1 MMDSIGHPRSSAIYL
16 LMMFVA
22 VALTGCATIES
33 QPALDEANVMV
44 PTTGTRGEICCAMAN
59 GIPRQETLVQT
70 AVGLLGRNRVEV
82 GGRHYTPDCSGLVR
96 GVYATQRVD
105 LYDGLG
111 ELDGGNGVGRI
122 FTHVVEH
129 GRIHYGPTVH
139 SGDLVFFHN
148 TWDFNRDGLPND
160 PLTHVGVVE
169 KVERDGTVIFVSWV
183 SAGVERYR
191 MNLRR
196 PDMHKTA
203 DGRVL
208 NDYMRR
214 KGSGDHQATR
224 YLTGQL
230 FAAFGTV
237 LR

>member
-1 MMDSIGHPRSSAIYL
+1 VL
-16 LMMFVA
+16 
-22 VALTGCATIES
+22 
-33 QPALDEANVMV
+33 
-44 PTTGTRGEICCAMAN
+44 AN
-59 GIPRQETLVQT
+59 GVSKQAALAKA
-70 AVGLLGRNRVEV
+70 AVGLVGRSQIELE
-82 GGRHYTPDCSGLVR
+82 GRRYASDCSGFVR

-122 FTHVVEH
+122 YTHAVEH

-139 SGDLVFFHN
+139 PGDLVFFHN

-160 PLTHVGVVE
+160 PLTHVGIVE
-169 KVERDGTVIFVSWV
+169 TVERDGTVIFVSWV

-191 MNLRR
+191 MNLQR
-196 PDMHKTA
+196 PDIHKTVN
-203 DGRVL
+203 GQVL
-208 NDYMRR
+208 NDHIRR
-214 KGSGDHQATR
+214 KGTAESEATR
-224 YLTGQL
+224 HLTGQL

>member
-1 MMDSIGHPRSSAIYL
+1 M
-16 LMMFVA
+16 
-22 VALTGCATIES
+22 
-33 QPALDEANVMV
+33 
-44 PTTGTRGEICCAMAN
+44 CCAMAN
-59 GIPRQETLVQT
+59 GLAKQEALART
-70 AVGLLGRNRVEV
+70 AVGFLGRSRVEV
-82 GGRHYTPDCSGLVR
+82 KGRRYTSDCSGLVR

-139 SGDLVFFHN
+139 PGDLVFFHN

-169 KVERDGTVIFVSWV
+169 KVEQDGTVTFVSWV

-191 MNLRR
+191 MNLRQ
-196 PDMHKTA
+196 PDVHKTA
-203 DGRVL
+203 NGRIL

-214 KGSGDHQATR
+214 KGPGDPPVMR

>member
-1 MMDSIGHPRSSAIYL
+1 MTDCVGHARALVLILPVVFITGALQSCTMAGRQSVQDEVTMMVLTAGPRGGA
-16 LMMFVA
+16 
-22 VALTGCATIES
+22 
-33 QPALDEANVMV
+33 
-44 PTTGTRGEICCAMAN
+44 CCVLAN
-59 GIPRQETLVQT
+59 GVARQAALARTAGGLV
-70 AVGLLGRNRVEV
+70 GRSRVEV
-82 GGRHYTPDCSGLVR
+82 GGRRYASDCSGLVR

-122 FTHVVEH
+122 YTHVVEH

-139 SGDLVFFHN
+139 PGDLVFFHN

-160 PLTHVGVVE
+160 PLTHVGIVE
-169 KVERDGTVIFVSWV
+169 TVERDGTVIFVSRV

-191 MNLRR
+191 MNLRQ
-196 PDMHKTA
+196 PGIHKTA
-203 DGRVL
+203 EGRVL
-208 NDYMRR
+208 NDHMRR
-214 KGSGDHQATR
+214 KGPGDPEPTR

-230 FAAFGTV
+230 FAAFGTL